1 EPWVLAS
8 WTGEGGFRP
17 LAHPPG
23 TLTSG
28 SSFPSPSS
36 GSSWGLEVLV
46 ICWVASLS
54 EHFQPLP
61 HLVGAAQ
68 PGPEPPHCG
77 PPASPQ
83 SPGPGLGRVQPCLGL
98 FLSSFSASPRLSP
111 SRSSLFPYS
120 FPRVKCLFLA
130 AGFQFHLYLLCH
142 LRLPPLLGWTLR
154 HIPLALDCGVQQ
166 RHLHHGAPRTLQWTP
181 ASPLAVGGELGASD
195 APGLSLGQDREQGGK
210 RKAKGW
216 GAGWTQQIP
225 QPPTPYG
232 SLSEPAPLRLGLWQ
246 KQREGTLRCCNRKS
260 RCRSNTVQRLGC
272 WPTGPTGPCCPPLPP
287 GCQEPPSPS
296 LYAHQPCVSVYL
308 LFLSSGFSLVQAQRE
323 CSCSAVS
330 PGILAGIVLGD
341 LVLTLL
347 IALAVYS
354 LGRLVPRTRG
364 AVDVTR
370 KQHIAETESA
380 YQELQGQRSDVY
392 SDLNTQRQYYK

>member
-1 EPWVLAS
+1 MGRL
-8 WTGEGGFRP
+8 G
-17 LAHPPG
+17 
-23 TLTSG
+23 
-28 SSFPSPSS
+28 PSN
-36 GSSWGLEVLV
+36 GLL
-46 ICWVASLS
+46 
-54 EHFQPLP
+54 
-61 HLVGAAQ
+61 
-68 PGPEPPHCG
+68 
-77 PPASPQ
+77 
-83 SPGPGLGRVQPCLGL
+83 
-98 FLSSFSASPRLSP
+98 
-111 SRSSLFPYS
+111 
-120 FPRVKCLFLA
+120 
-130 AGFQFHLYLLCH
+130 
-142 LRLPPLLGWTLR
+142 PLL
-154 HIPLALDCGVQQ
+154 
-166 RHLHHGAPRTLQWTP
+166 
-181 ASPLAVGGELGASD
+181 LAVGGELGASD

-364 AVDVTR
+364 AVDGAPRPEVRCLQRPQHTEAVLQMSPNQDSHQPDAWIQSFLMPAQHPFLLPPGYGSTEYPPCQTSPHDCPQINMEDLSTVELFQIPGLMGWGYVGFWWGVGGPWTQ
-370 KQHIAETESA
+370 KQVSGREAVGS
-380 YQELQGQRSDVY
+380 LGS
-392 SDLNTQRQYYK
+392 LKKN

>member
-1 EPWVLAS
+1 MTTFQFPVFCPEPRPGEPWVLAS

-142 LRLPPLLGWTLR
+142 LR
-154 HIPLALDCGVQQ
+154 Q
-166 RHLHHGAPRTLQWTP
+166 
-181 ASPLAVGGELGASD
+181 
-195 APGLSLGQDREQGGK
+195 
-210 RKAKGW
+210 
-216 GAGWTQQIP
+216 
-225 QPPTPYG
+225 
-232 SLSEPAPLRLGLWQ
+232 
-246 KQREGTLRCCNRKS
+246 
-260 RCRSNTVQRLGC
+260 
-272 WPTGPTGPCCPPLPP
+272 
-287 GCQEPPSPS
+287 
-296 LYAHQPCVSVYL
+296 VSF
-308 LFLSSGFSLVQAQRE
+308 FL
-323 CSCSAVS
+323 
-330 PGILAGIVLGD
+330 
-341 LVLTLL
+341 
-347 IALAVYS
+347 
-354 LGRLVPRTRG
+354 
-364 AVDVTR
+364 
-370 KQHIAETESA
+370 
-380 YQELQGQRSDVY
+380 
-392 SDLNTQRQYYK
+392 

>member
-1 EPWVLAS
+1 MGRL
-8 WTGEGGFRP
+8 G
-17 LAHPPG
+17 
-23 TLTSG
+23 
-28 SSFPSPSS
+28 PSN
-36 GSSWGLEVLV
+36 GLL
-46 ICWVASLS
+46 
-54 EHFQPLP
+54 
-61 HLVGAAQ
+61 
-68 PGPEPPHCG
+68 
-77 PPASPQ
+77 
-83 SPGPGLGRVQPCLGL
+83 
-98 FLSSFSASPRLSP
+98 
-111 SRSSLFPYS
+111 
-120 FPRVKCLFLA
+120 
-130 AGFQFHLYLLCH
+130 
-142 LRLPPLLGWTLR
+142 PLL
-154 HIPLALDCGVQQ
+154 
-166 RHLHHGAPRTLQWTP
+166 
-181 ASPLAVGGELGASD
+181 LAVGGELGASD

-232 SLSEPAPLRLGLWQ
+232 SLSEPVPLRLGLWQ

-296 LYAHQPCVSVYL
+296 LYAHQPRVSVYL

-364 AVDVTR
+364 AVDSEWGRQRMAWDPLRTCLVGGGYGSRVTS
-370 KQHIAETESA
+370 I
-380 YQELQGQRSDVY
+380 QGG
-392 SDLNTQRQYYK
+392 